1 MMANNYNYPGQE
13 LQLFEEAK
21 NWKEYFAS
29 KISGYIQGSVLEVG
43 AGIGETTAYL
53 INKKV
58 TTWTCLEPDENLFS
72 ILLQKIKEEELPA
85 FCKAIN
91 GTLDDLPFSQKFD
104 TIIYIDVLEHIE
116 NDKSEIEKAVTKLN
130 DGGQLIILSPAFQM
144 LYSPFD
150 KVIGHYRRY
159 TKKTL
164 RETVKTLNLTQKKM
178 FYLESAGMFLLLLNK
193 FLFKSNYPS
202 KKNIVVWDKLF
213 IPVSKGLDKISFY
226 SFGKTIIG
234 IWKYKA

>member
-1 MMANNYNYPGQE
+1 MV
-13 LQLFEEAK
+13 
-21 NWKEYFAS
+21 
-29 KISGYIQGSVLEVG
+29 SV
-43 AGIGETTAYL
+43 
-53 INKKV
+53 
-58 TTWTCLEPDENLFS
+58 LFS

-91 GTLDDLPFSQKFD
+91 GTLDDLPVLQKFD

-130 DGGQLIILSPAFQM
+130 DDGQLIILSPAFQM

-150 KVIGHYRRY
+150 KAIGHYRRY

-164 RETVKTLNLTQKKM
+164 RETVKTPNLTETKM
-178 FYLESAGMFLLLLNK
+178 FYLESSGMLLLLINK
-193 FLFKSNYPS
+193 FLFKRNYPS

-213 IPVSKGLDKISFY
+213 IPVSKLLDKISFY